1 MSLGEVGHSDEIT
14 GLGLDAL
21 NATLVSSSK
30 DKSVKIWDFYRCKL
44 TKSVS
49 FDFPVTNLCY
59 NRVND
64 LVAIACSDLSIT
76 LLNGRADLKRVRFFE
91 DACMNKITDLSFSQ
105 PDARWL
111 LASSLDSCIRVWDI
125 ITGCLIDWIKFK
137 NAPLSL
143 DFSPSG
149 EFLATSH

>member
-1 MSLGEVGHSDEIT
+1 MDASKVSLGEVGHSDEIT

-91 DACMNKITDLSFSQ
+91 DACMNKITDLSFS
-105 PDARWL
+105 
-111 LASSLDSCIRVWDI
+111 
-125 ITGCLIDWIKFK
+125 
-137 NAPLSL
+137 
-143 DFSPSG
+143 
-149 EFLATSH
+149 